1 MSMSSQDIQKSR
13 YYRVSSDPSTQFW
26 IMNVLGWIGISL
38 VTYFTLSRPYNQF
51 ELSYLAHNVLQSIA
65 GLLLSLPMRYLF
77 RVCWDWPTWQ
87 RIVVNVLTVLLI
99 STLWAG
105 GRLLLFMAM
114 TDERDLWGDFGGWW
128 FPSIFVFLAWAAL
141 YHGIKYHRLLQSEH
155 EQLLVLESRQRHDA
169 LKRAEAESAARESQ
183 LQLLRYQLNPHF
195 LFNTLNA
202 INALIS
208 AERAND
214 AKPMLLKLSN
224 FLRYSLE
231 SDEQLTVELR
241 QELDAAS
248 LYLEIEQV
256 RFSDRLTLHTD
267 IDDGIDDV
275 QVPSLILQPLL
286 ENAIKYA
293 IAQSE
298 EGGVIKVAANL
309 NNNTLVLTVEDSGSD
324 AVPLSKVTDSDSDSD
339 AGTGIGLANIKARLR
354 NLYGR
359 QSSVAVDRSMLGGR
373 RVVLSLPVHRGTLVL
388 GEQRYAG

>member
-1 MSMSSQDIQKSR
+1 MASQDIQKSR

-77 RVCWDWPTWQ
+77 RACWDWPTWQ

-105 GRLLLFMAM
+105 GRLVLFMAM
-114 TDERDLWGDFGGWW
+114 TGERDLWADFGGWW

-155 EQLLVLESRQRHDA
+155 EQLLILESRQRHDA
-169 LKRAEAESAARESQ
+169 LKRVEAESAARESQ